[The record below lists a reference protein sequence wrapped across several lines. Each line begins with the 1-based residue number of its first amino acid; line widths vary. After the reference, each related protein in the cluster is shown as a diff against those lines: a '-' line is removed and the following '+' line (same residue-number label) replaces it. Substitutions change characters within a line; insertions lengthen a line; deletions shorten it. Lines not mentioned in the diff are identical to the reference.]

1 MIPVNTVLSRLKFD
15 PKIQFSSDKNE
26 KFTCFSKYTD
36 KPLPISKII
45 TYFASQNKNNPH
57 ELLYSGIY
65 NVARSDYTA
74 KNTNEP

>member
-1 MIPVNTVLSRLKFD
+1 LH
-15 PKIQFSSDKNE
+15 PKI
-26 KFTCFSKYTD
+26 
-36 KPLPISKII
+36 
-45 TYFASQNKNNPH
+45 KNNPH